1 MDDPITTQ
9 IRRVNANEPGAQDA
23 LFATAYGELRK
34 LARCRLRSGSNEGLL
49 GTTTLVHESY
59 LRFALC
65 GRLRSDQ
72 RRAFFAYA
80 SQVMRT
86 VIIDTVRQRQAERR
100 GGDLQQVTLDTE
112 LSDKLPDG
120 TNELV
125 WVHEAL
131 GTLARAEPRL
141 AKLVEMRYFGGYSET
156 EIGEALQVNERTVR
170 RDWDKARMLLGSLLK
185 H

>member
-1 MDDPITTQ
+1 MDDDITAK

-23 LFATAYGELRK
+23 LFAAAYSELRK
-34 LARCRLRSGSNEGLL
+34 LARCRLRGGGNEGLL

-59 LRFALC
+59 LRFQLC
-65 GRLRSDQ
+65 GHLRSDK

-86 VIIDTVRQRQAERR
+86 VIIDTVRERRAERR
-100 GGDLQQVTLDTE
+100 GGDLVQMTLDTE
-112 LSDKLPDG
+112 LANELPDG
-120 TNELV
+120 ADEML

-131 GTLARAEPRL
+131 STLAEAEPRL
-141 AKLVEMRYFGGYSET
+141 AKLVEMRYCGGYSEI

-170 RDWDKARMLLGSLLK
+170 RDWDKARLLLGSLLR